1 MYNLN
6 FQDILIYVS
15 QQQLPA
21 WSLLR
26 ASAEWAAEFRK
37 VQTRIMIQLLME
49 LFLILP

>member
-15 QQQLPA
+15 QQLPA

-49 LFLILP
+49 LFLILL